1 MVKYVKYPH
10 VQQHDEKDC
19 GAACLS
25 MISEFYG
32 LKLTVAKCRNLI
44 QVDAQ
49 GANIYGI
56 VDGSRQIGLE
66 ANALEADSPE
76 ELLDGI
82 RTREVRFPFI
92 ARIITDDMMSHFIVV
107 YTLIG
112 DKLTVGDPAK
122 QHITELSLDDFF
134 QHWLGE
140 VIVFKTNQK
149 FRQGDERSGIILKYF
164 RYITDKKKAFVMIL
178 AMSLII
184 SFINICTS
192 SIFKY
197 ILDDVT
203 KFSMQQITGE
213 VADDNIQ
220 SDIPAENTDSADIMQ
235 KSQNTLNNL
244 LSFAFQNITTVSLSI
259 IFLVILKGVL
269 QLLRGYLSAVT
280 AKNIEIPMTLD
291 YYNHLMDL
299 SPSFFGTRKTG
310 ELMSRFSDTSNIREA
325 ISVTVV
331 TVIMDSIMAVFV
343 GIYLLSINWILF
355 LISLVI
361 IGFYALITWKFRKP
375 LKDIKRDVMESDAH
389 VESYLKE
396 SIDGIE
402 TIKSYQYENIA
413 KEKTKKL
420 FTDMLDKNVKGS
432 LTGNLMSTLIETVTM
447 IGTICLLWVGTEL
460 CFSGVIT
467 IGSLFVYNY
476 MLSYFFD
483 PISRLI
489 DLQPTWQNAVVASER
504 LDDIYSVDT
513 EYASKDN
520 TTPNLN
526 GDIEVHNV
534 SFRYGN
540 RDLVLNKVNMYI
552 PKNKK
557 IAIIGSSG
565 CGKTTI
571 AKLLMKFYSPESGT
585 IKINGNDIVQY
596 SPEVIR
602 PHMAY
607 ISQNVFFFSDT
618 VRNNL
623 KMGNHA
629 TDEEIEE
636 VCKLCC
642 VDEFVREMPMGYDTL
657 LEENGS
663 NLSTG
668 QKQRLAIARAML
680 RKPDILIMD
689 EATGNLDVKTEDRIR
704 RMIDEVTKN
713 ITCVIIAHRLNTIKN
728 CDYIYVLD
736 KGSVAQWGTH
746 EQLMQEGGIYAN
758 YWKI

>member
-1 MVKYVKYPH
+1 
-10 VQQHDEKDC
+10 
-19 GAACLS
+19 
-25 MISEFYG
+25 MISEFFG

-44 QVDAQ
+44 QVDSQ

-56 VDGSRQIGLE
+56 VDGSKQIGLE
-66 ANALEADSPE
+66 ANALEADNLE
-76 ELLDGI
+76 ELMDGI

-92 ARIITDDMMSHFIVV
+92 ARILTDDMMSHFVVV
-107 YTLIG
+107 YTLKG
-112 DKLTVGDPAK
+112 DKFTVGDPAK
-122 QHITELSLDDFF
+122 QHVTELTTAYFAE
-134 QHWLGE
+134 HWLGE
-140 VIVFKTNQK
+140 VVVFRANQK
-149 FRQGDERSGIILKYF
+149 FKQGDERKGIILKYF
-164 RYITDKKKAFVMIL
+164 RYITDKKKAFAMIL

-184 SFINICTS
+184 SFINISTS
-192 SIFKY
+192 TIFKY

-203 KFSMQQITGE
+203 KFSMEQVNGE
-213 VADDNIQ
+213 VDDGNTQ
-220 SDIPAENTDSADIMQ
+220 EDIPETSADSGDIMERS
-235 KSQNTLNNL
+235 KNTLNNL

-259 IFLVILKGVL
+259 IFLVILKGFL
-269 QLLRGYLSAVT
+269 QLIRGYLSAVT

-299 SPSFFGTRKTG
+299 SPSFFGSRKTG

-343 GIYLLSINWILF
+343 GIYLFSISWILF
-355 LISLVI
+355 LISLLI
-361 IGFYALITWKFRKP
+361 ISLYGIVVWRFRKP
-375 LKDIKRDVMESDAH
+375 LKDMKRDVMESDAH
-389 VESYLKE
+389 VKSYLKE

-413 KEKTKKL
+413 KEKTKNL
-420 FTDMLDKNVKGS
+420 FTDMLNKNVKGS
-432 LTGNLMSTLIETVTM
+432 LTGNLMSTIIETVTM

-460 CFSGVIT
+460 CFAGVIT

-504 LDDIYSVDT
+504 LDDIYSVNT
-513 EYASKDN
+513 EYVSKD
-520 TTPNLN
+520 TTVPNLD
-526 GDIEVHNV
+526 GDIELHNV
-534 SFRYGN
+534 CFRYGN
-540 RDLVLNKVNMYI
+540 RDLTLNGVNMYI

-571 AKLLMKFYSPESGT
+571 AKLLMKFYSSESGT

-623 KMGNHA
+623 KMGNNA

-642 VDEFVREMPMGYDTL
+642 VDEFVQEMPMGYDTL

-704 RMIDEVTKN
+704 RMIDEVTQN

-728 CDYIYVLD
+728 CDYIYVMD
-736 KGSVAQWGTH
+736 KGKVAQWGTH

>member
-1 MVKYVKYPH
+1 
-10 VQQHDEKDC
+10 
-19 GAACLS
+19 
-25 MISEFYG
+25 MISEFFG

-44 QVDAQ
+44 QVDSQ

-56 VDGSRQIGLE
+56 VDGSKQIGLE
-66 ANALEADSPE
+66 ANALEADNLE
-76 ELLDGI
+76 ELMDGI

-92 ARIITDDMMSHFIVV
+92 ARILTDDMMSHFVVV
-107 YTLIG
+107 YTLKG
-112 DKLTVGDPAK
+112 DKFTVGDPAK
-122 QHITELSLDDFF
+122 QHVTELTTAYFAE
-134 QHWLGE
+134 HWLGE
-140 VIVFKTNQK
+140 VVVFRANQK
-149 FRQGDERSGIILKYF
+149 FKQGDERKGIILKYF
-164 RYITDKKKAFVMIL
+164 RYITDKKKAFAMIL

-184 SFINICTS
+184 SFINISTS
-192 SIFKY
+192 TIFKY

-203 KFSMQQITGE
+203 KFSMEQVNGE
-213 VADDNIQ
+213 VDDGNTQ
-220 SDIPAENTDSADIMQ
+220 EDIPETSADSGDIMERS
-235 KSQNTLNNL
+235 KNTLNNL

-259 IFLVILKGVL
+259 IFLVILKGFL
-269 QLLRGYLSAVT
+269 QLIRGYLSAVT

-299 SPSFFGTRKTG
+299 SPSFFGSRKTG

-343 GIYLLSINWILF
+343 GIYLFSISWILF
-355 LISLVI
+355 LISLLI
-361 IGFYALITWKFRKP
+361 ISLYGIVVWRFRKP
-375 LKDIKRDVMESDAH
+375 LKDMKRDVMESDAH
-389 VESYLKE
+389 VKSYLKE

-413 KEKTKKL
+413 KEKTKNL
-420 FTDMLDKNVKGS
+420 FTDMLNKNVKGS
-432 LTGNLMSTLIETVTM
+432 LTGNLMSTIIETVTM

-460 CFSGVIT
+460 CFAGVIT

-504 LDDIYSVDT
+504 LDDIYSVNT
-513 EYASKDN
+513 EYVSKD
-520 TTPNLN
+520 TTVPNLN
-526 GDIEVHNV
+526 GDIELHNV
-534 SFRYGN
+534 CFRYGN
-540 RDLVLNKVNMYI
+540 RDLTINGVNMYI

-623 KMGNHA
+623 KMGNNA

-642 VDEFVREMPMGYDTL
+642 VDEFVQEMPMGYDTL

-704 RMIDEVTKN
+704 RMIDEVTQN

-728 CDYIYVLD
+728 CDYIYVMD
-736 KGSVAQWGTH
+736 KGKVAQWGTH

>member
-1 MVKYVKYPH
+1 
-10 VQQHDEKDC
+10 
-19 GAACLS
+19 
-25 MISEFYG
+25 MISEFFG

-44 QVDAQ
+44 QVDSQ

-56 VDGSRQIGLE
+56 VDGSKQIGLE
-66 ANALEADSPE
+66 ANALEADNLE
-76 ELLDGI
+76 ELMDGI

-92 ARIITDDMMSHFIVV
+92 ARILTDDMMSHFVVV
-107 YTLIG
+107 YTLKG
-112 DKLTVGDPAK
+112 DKFTVGDPAK
-122 QHITELSLDDFF
+122 QHVTELTTAYFAE
-134 QHWLGE
+134 HWLGE
-140 VIVFKTNQK
+140 VVVFRANQK
-149 FRQGDERSGIILKYF
+149 FKQGDERKGIILKYF
-164 RYITDKKKAFVMIL
+164 RYITDKKKAFAMIL

-184 SFINICTS
+184 SFINISTS
-192 SIFKY
+192 TIFKY

-203 KFSMQQITGE
+203 KFSMEQVNGE
-213 VADDNIQ
+213 VDDGNTQ
-220 SDIPAENTDSADIMQ
+220 EDIPETSADSGDIMERS
-235 KSQNTLNNL
+235 KNTLNNL

-259 IFLVILKGVL
+259 IFLVILKGFL
-269 QLLRGYLSAVT
+269 QLIRGYLSAVT

-299 SPSFFGTRKTG
+299 SPSFFGSRKTG

-343 GIYLLSINWILF
+343 GIYLFSISWILF
-355 LISLVI
+355 LISLLI
-361 IGFYALITWKFRKP
+361 ISLYGIVVWRFRKP
-375 LKDIKRDVMESDAH
+375 LKDMKRDVMESDAH
-389 VESYLKE
+389 VKSYLKE

-413 KEKTKKL
+413 KEKTKNL
-420 FTDMLDKNVKGS
+420 FTDMLNKNVKGS
-432 LTGNLMSTLIETVTM
+432 LTGNLMSTIIETVTM

-460 CFSGVIT
+460 CFAGVIT

-504 LDDIYSVDT
+504 LDDIYSVNT
-513 EYASKDN
+513 EYVSKD
-520 TTPNLN
+520 TTVPNLN
-526 GDIEVHNV
+526 GDIELHNV
-534 SFRYGN
+534 CFRYGN
-540 RDLVLNKVNMYI
+540 RDLTLNGVNMYI

-623 KMGNHA
+623 KMGNNA

-642 VDEFVREMPMGYDTL
+642 VDEFVQEMPMGYDTL

-704 RMIDEVTKN
+704 RMIDEVTQN

-728 CDYIYVLD
+728 CDYIYVMD
-736 KGSVAQWGTH
+736 KGKVAQWGTH

-758 YWKI
+758 YWNI

>member
-1 MVKYVKYPH
+1 
-10 VQQHDEKDC
+10 
-19 GAACLS
+19 
-25 MISEFYG
+25 MISEFFG
-32 LKLTVAKCRNLI
+32 LKLTGAKCRNLI
-44 QVDAQ
+44 QVDSQ

-56 VDGSRQIGLE
+56 VDGSKQIGLE
-66 ANALEADSPE
+66 ANALEADNLE
-76 ELLDGI
+76 ELMDGI

-92 ARIITDDMMSHFIVV
+92 ARILTDDMMSHFVVV
-107 YTLIG
+107 YTLKG
-112 DKLTVGDPAK
+112 DKFTVGDPAK
-122 QHITELSLDDFF
+122 QHVTELTTAYFAE
-134 QHWLGE
+134 HWLGE
-140 VIVFKTNQK
+140 VVVFRANQK
-149 FRQGDERSGIILKYF
+149 FKQGDERKGIILKYF
-164 RYITDKKKAFVMIL
+164 RYITDKKKAFAMIL

-184 SFINICTS
+184 SFINISTS
-192 SIFKY
+192 TIFKY

-203 KFSMQQITGE
+203 KFSMEQVNGE
-213 VADDNIQ
+213 VDDGNTQ
-220 SDIPAENTDSADIMQ
+220 EDIPETSADSGDIMERS
-235 KSQNTLNNL
+235 KNTLNNL

-259 IFLVILKGVL
+259 IFLVILKGFL
-269 QLLRGYLSAVT
+269 QLIRGYLSAVT

-299 SPSFFGTRKTG
+299 SPSFFGSRKTG

-343 GIYLLSINWILF
+343 GIYLFSISWILF
-355 LISLVI
+355 LISLLI
-361 IGFYALITWKFRKP
+361 ISLYGIVVWRFRKP
-375 LKDIKRDVMESDAH
+375 LKDMKRDVMESDAH
-389 VESYLKE
+389 VKSYLKE

-413 KEKTKKL
+413 KEKTKNL
-420 FTDMLDKNVKGS
+420 FTDMLNKNVKGS
-432 LTGNLMSTLIETVTM
+432 LTGNLMSTIIETVTM

-460 CFSGVIT
+460 CFAGVIT

-504 LDDIYSVDT
+504 LDDIYSVNT
-513 EYASKDN
+513 EYVSKD
-520 TTPNLN
+520 TTVPNLN
-526 GDIEVHNV
+526 GDIELHNV
-534 SFRYGN
+534 CFRYGN
-540 RDLVLNKVNMYI
+540 RDLTLNGVNMYI

-623 KMGNHA
+623 KMGNNA

-642 VDEFVREMPMGYDTL
+642 VDEFVQEMPMGYDTL

-704 RMIDEVTKN
+704 RMIDEVTQN

-728 CDYIYVLD
+728 CDYIYVMD
-736 KGSVAQWGTH
+736 KGKVAQWGTH

>member
-1 MVKYVKYPH
+1 
-10 VQQHDEKDC
+10 
-19 GAACLS
+19 
-25 MISEFYG
+25 MISEFFG

-44 QVDAQ
+44 QVDSQ

-56 VDGSRQIGLE
+56 VDGSKQIGLE
-66 ANALEADSPE
+66 ANALEADNLE
-76 ELLDGI
+76 ELMDGI

-92 ARIITDDMMSHFIVV
+92 ARILTDDMMSHFVVV
-107 YTLIG
+107 YTLKG
-112 DKLTVGDPAK
+112 DKFTVGDPAK
-122 QHITELSLDDFF
+122 QHVTELTTAYFAE
-134 QHWLGE
+134 HWLGE
-140 VIVFKTNQK
+140 VVVFRANQK
-149 FRQGDERSGIILKYF
+149 FKQGDERKGIILKYF
-164 RYITDKKKAFVMIL
+164 RYITDKKKAFAMIL

-184 SFINICTS
+184 SFINISTS
-192 SIFKY
+192 TIFKY

-203 KFSMQQITGE
+203 KFSMEQVNGE
-213 VADDNIQ
+213 VDDGNTQ
-220 SDIPAENTDSADIMQ
+220 EDIPETSADSGDIMERS
-235 KSQNTLNNL
+235 KNTLNNL

-259 IFLVILKGVL
+259 IFLVILKGFL
-269 QLLRGYLSAVT
+269 QLIRGYLSAVT

-299 SPSFFGTRKTG
+299 SPSFFGSRKTG

-343 GIYLLSINWILF
+343 GIYLFSISWILF
-355 LISLVI
+355 LISLLI
-361 IGFYALITWKFRKP
+361 ISLYGIVVWRFRKP
-375 LKDIKRDVMESDAH
+375 LKDMKRDVMESDAH
-389 VESYLKE
+389 VKSYLKE

-413 KEKTKKL
+413 KEKTKNL
-420 FTDMLDKNVKGS
+420 FTDMLNKNVKGS
-432 LTGNLMSTLIETVTM
+432 LTGNLMSTIIETVTM

-460 CFSGVIT
+460 CFAGVIT

-504 LDDIYSVDT
+504 LDDIYSVNT
-513 EYASKDN
+513 EYVSKD
-520 TTPNLN
+520 TTVPNLN
-526 GDIEVHNV
+526 GDIELHNV
-534 SFRYGN
+534 CFRYGN
-540 RDLVLNKVNMYI
+540 RELTLNGVNMYI

-596 SPEVIR
+596 SPDVIR

-623 KMGNHA
+623 KMGNNA

-642 VDEFVREMPMGYDTL
+642 VDEFVRDMPLGYETL

-704 RMIDEVTKN
+704 RMIDEVTQN

-728 CDYIYVLD
+728 CDYIYVMD
-736 KGSVAQWGTH
+736 KGKVAQWGTH

>member
-1 MVKYVKYPH
+1 
-10 VQQHDEKDC
+10 
-19 GAACLS
+19 
-25 MISEFYG
+25 
-32 LKLTVAKCRNLI
+32 
-44 QVDAQ
+44 
-49 GANIYGI
+49 
-56 VDGSRQIGLE
+56 
-66 ANALEADSPE
+66 
-76 ELLDGI
+76 
-82 RTREVRFPFI
+82 
-92 ARIITDDMMSHFIVV
+92 
-107 YTLIG
+107 
-112 DKLTVGDPAK
+112 
-122 QHITELSLDDFF
+122 
-134 QHWLGE
+134 
-140 VIVFKTNQK
+140 
-149 FRQGDERSGIILKYF
+149 
-164 RYITDKKKAFVMIL
+164 
-178 AMSLII
+178 
-184 SFINICTS
+184 
-192 SIFKY
+192 
-197 ILDDVT
+197 
-203 KFSMQQITGE
+203 
-213 VADDNIQ
+213 
-220 SDIPAENTDSADIMQ
+220 
-235 KSQNTLNNL
+235 
-244 LSFAFQNITTVSLSI
+244 
-259 IFLVILKGVL
+259 
-269 QLLRGYLSAVT
+269 
-280 AKNIEIPMTLD
+280 
-291 YYNHLMDL
+291 
-299 SPSFFGTRKTG
+299 
-310 ELMSRFSDTSNIREA
+310 
-325 ISVTVV
+325 
-331 TVIMDSIMAVFV
+331 
-343 GIYLLSINWILF
+343 
-355 LISLVI
+355 
-361 IGFYALITWKFRKP
+361 
-375 LKDIKRDVMESDAH
+375 
-389 VESYLKE
+389 
-396 SIDGIE
+396 
-402 TIKSYQYENIA
+402 
-413 KEKTKKL
+413 
-420 FTDMLDKNVKGS
+420 
-432 LTGNLMSTLIETVTM
+432 
-447 IGTICLLWVGTEL
+447 
-460 CFSGVIT
+460 
-467 IGSLFVYNY
+467 

-526 GDIEVHNV
+526 GDIEIHNV